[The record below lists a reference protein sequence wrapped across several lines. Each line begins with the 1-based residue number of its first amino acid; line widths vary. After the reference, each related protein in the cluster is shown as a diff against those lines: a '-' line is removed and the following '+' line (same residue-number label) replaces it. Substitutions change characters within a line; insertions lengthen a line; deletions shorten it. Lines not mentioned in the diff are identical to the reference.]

1 MTHHIQGSVP
11 EKGITNPVDF
21 TVLDESSDFIL
32 KEQFNNLYIVNVD
45 QTNPAKFK
53 MKGIRNEINI
63 DGYGAI
69 DISGGIETR
78 IEAGDIISIDLSL
91 IYKKLGDYGDTITVS
106 PESNG
111 ESLCVWL
118 AK

>member
-1 MTHHIQGSVP
+1 MTHHIQGNISDQ
-11 EKGITNPVDF
+11 GIVNPVDF
-21 TVLDESSDFIL
+21 VTLNESADFIM
-32 KEQFNNLYIVNVD
+32 KEQFNNLYAVNID
-45 QTNPAKFK
+45 QTNPATFK

-106 PESNG
+106 PVSNG

>member
-1 MTHHIQGSVP
+1 MTHHMQGNTS
-11 EKGITNPVDF
+11 EQGITNPVDF
-21 TVLDESSDFIL
+21 TVLDEDTDFIL
-32 KEQFNNLYIVNVD
+32 KEQFNNLYVVNID
-45 QTNPAKFK
+45 QDNPATFK

-63 DGYGAI
+63 GGYGAL

-78 IEAGDIISIDLSL
+78 VEHGDIISIDLSL

-106 PESNG
+106 PVSNG